1 MKEIKIG
8 RSNDN
13 DIVID
18 DNSVSRNH
26 AIIFVSENATMIQDN
41 NSTNG
46 TFINGRR
53 IQGSSPLQT
62 NDILKVGNMPVP
74 WRNYVGGNPSSNS
87 NQSTRVTPNQNQYN
101 APVGGNGNQANQQN
115 YPTKE
120 KSSVGMGIVI
130 SVVAVVLFAGVF
142 LLMKNNSNSS
152 SDGGGVSSP
161 SGSSQTQVPVD
172 IQPNSQTQVPE
183 VSPEV
188 TQPQD
193 IEVSKTQLIDYERLN
208 PLEHL
213 SKGTGDSGSY
223 SGSVRPTIIGNGAVV
238 DGKITNIAKFC
249 TYKNIQLIFKFYSST
264 NRLISDEKVYLDK
277 YFPPNSTVPFKIKL
291 ACPKGTS
298 SIGWSI
304 VSAEPN

>member
-13 DIVID
+13 EIVID

-26 AIIFVSENATMIQDN
+26 AIIFVSENAIMIQDN

-74 WRNYVGGNPSSNS
+74 WRNYVGGNPSSNA

-115 YPTKE
+115 YPTKK

-142 LLMKNNSNSS
+142 LLVKNNSNSS
-152 SDGGGVSSP
+152 SSE
-161 SGSSQTQVPVD
+161 QQ
-172 IQPNSQTQVPE
+172 NPE
-183 VSPEV
+183 VL
-188 TQPQD
+188 
-193 IEVSKTQLIDYERLN
+193 KTQLVEQERSA
-208 PLEHL
+208 PLLYL
-213 SKGTGDSGSY
+213 SIEGSQMQENRVQIRKQGLFHDAKY
-223 SGSVRPTIIGNGAVV
+223 SD
-238 DGKITNIAKFC
+238 DGFNISCSIKNSATIAKFKDVVL
-249 TYKNIQLIFKFYSST
+249 TVTFYAKT
-264 NRLISDEKVYLDK
+264 EAPI
-277 YFPPNSTVPFKIKL
+277 
-291 ACPKGTS
+291 S
-298 SIGWSI
+298 SIDYPIHDFFEPGSTFPWKQHVYAPQETSTYGI
-304 VSAEPN
+304 EIKSASAAL